1 MQSNSLSSTF
11 VSNKKRIIELNYYK
25 RRLYNF
31 CFFCFGGE
39 TSTSMSDLSNGRG
52 PATLCKPNSKS
63 ALPVDALHFAVWY
76 GRTTEVK
83 KLIIEGAKLL
93 KGFLKICNAYVGV
106 ELFERKDHKIWLR
119 NSFTPTWLNDLGP
132 SCSQDNKI
140 IISDYD
146 IVQLDPRVL
155 DYASEILL
163 PKKKKRTSRTVETTR
178 SPLSKWID
186 PSNWANLETVPH
198 LEKIPC
204 CAGSIVIDNENF
216 QTTSSFRYFVSHSPK
231 LFFSNLPNN
240 DSKISGSSI
249 CPEESGCEC
258 GNELFRKDVCNNIE
272 CQYNCGS
279 GLKPKNHCCYNICGA
294 IIHFSTY
301 GSSQIKISTL
311 DRIIRSIYF
320 EKNGMVE
327 YHISKVSKSEYEIV
341 FINKNGSIAI
351 AQSSAKRVESA
362 LKSNFQDTSKY
373 YIWTNYSGL
382 GSATASRV
390 KKNIYGVYNKS
401 NSSLKQDLGSYKD
414 SATKQLNQLRERSR
428 WGGGS
433 GLLDSFT
440 RFNNPDVEL
449 TVPGNEEL
457 EQSENASNLIS
468 ISFKEL
474 TQKSG
479 HEPSAP
485 SSFENALYDS
495 QINDVHASYEE
506 KCEIKEGTLHEDKGI
521 DNPAYI
527 EVSLSEKDENN
538 IRDRLGIVNPSYEFD
553 SNVTRDKLGNTLCI
567 DNSMNDEIKDP
578 IGIENPTHTEVPS
591 EKDDDK
597 IRDRLGIENPTY
609 SEAFEDDN
617 DKIRDRLGID
627 NPVYSKTN
635 NNDEENIRDRLG
647 IDNPA
652 YTETNHNIDGIN
664 DNSGLDDEGS
674 IQGNILQ
681 SKQPDV
687 NYSIEV
693 DIQEEHKT
701 LSSDEEI
708 ATETESLNI
717 EVLNNHG
724 QTPLFVAAYIQ
735 NYFSV
740 KTLLQL
746 GANPNGRS
754 VAGYTPTHAACY
766 SGSKKILNKILEAG
780 GDLRLHDENH
790 CTPIDWALWQSD
802 GEKRL
807 RIMELIETA
816 RRCTMKQS
824 GKEALVEKNF
834 SRNFGGRASLT
845 TLFKKKLPVKGGK
858 NGKQEVDM
866 GELVKNIHAM
876 GFGKIYFGNGLKA
889 AAISTIPYIDASDLS
904 PDRHYPTYS
913 SELEALCKL
922 THPQILLLMGLGSLY
937 YCLHEKDCMP
947 KIKNAV
953 DIILQIVDA
962 LIYLHSH
969 GWLHCSL
976 TSHAVHLVG
985 PNVAKLSSFELAV
998 EDKEETRRNRTFDL
1012 LSDKGW
1018 QSIYN
1023 WLCPDILRGEPPSKC
1038 GDLYSLCCL
1047 IWEISTGQVPWGNLD
1062 PDEILVE
1069 IKLKGHSLPLD
1080 KKYIPKH
1087 LMMVLEQGLKLRGD
1101 ERDVDLHEIRDML
1114 ILTRKDAVKNE
1125 KKFNSNQSHQNT
1137 SSSVHRDS
1145 STTDSG
1151 VWLGSGNQPMR
1162 SYSSSA
1168 IQRSPQSS
1176 HSSHSYNYCHHS
1188 AEEDDGNSQKNIDEF
1203 TGLRKT
1209 SSILKSIMEEQPTNP
1224 ILKPSSDEG
1233 NTEEREEEED
1243 EEEPPTFD
1251 TYLDN
1256 QRIIIPHDDQDE
1268 QSWKFSFQKLWSF
1281 TGPGFLMSI
1290 AYLDPGNIESDLQSG
1305 TVGGFKLLWILM
1317 WSTVL
1322 GLMMQRLAA
1331 RLGVVTGLHLAEWC
1345 YKHYPFVPRIIL
1357 WLMVEVAIIGSD
1369 MQEVIGTAIAI
1380 YILSNKYIPIWG
1392 GVIITVFDTFTFLA
1406 MDKYGLRKLE
1416 ALFAFLIAIMAIS
1429 FGYEYVVSGPDQI
1442 KVIEGIVIPWCSNCG
1457 KKELLQAVGIIGA
1470 VIMPH
1475 NLYLHSALVKSR
1487 QIDRTK
1493 KSAISE
1499 GNFYFFI
1506 ESAIALFVSFFIN
1519 VFVVSVFAEG
1529 LHGKTNIQIFTK
1541 EEFSSDCTYGF
1552 VALYIWAIGILAAGQ
1567 SSTMTGTYAGQFAM
1581 EGFLN
1586 LRWKRWQRVL
1596 LTRTVAI
1603 LPTFLVAY
1611 YQNILDL
1618 SGMNDLLNV
1627 LMSLQLPFALFPTI
1641 AMTSNLSIM
1650 TQDFINGTFT
1660 KISAVT
1666 LSFVVIG
1673 VNLYFVLEYTAGI
1686 FAWKKYEKTFGS
1698 FPAKGFSS
1706 SHQDVDCNYDYVKNR
1721 AKRHFLRNGSVSKND
1736 YIRKTAN
1743 KSDEDLR
1750 RRSLSSLYH
1759 ATLVASDKYNGIDL
1773 LSSSEH
1779 SSSTSDL
1786 SPYYS
1791 GDSLSGDI
1799 TSQPEKRRSVSP
1811 EIGILRSRSVPRTNS
1826 STIPVS
1832 NSAAE
1837 FVAAHLQEANKRG
1850 YGRTFSNLSQKSR
1863 ENLDENTDDHFRESK
1878 LGLSSFKSSNKFSN
1892 RSNDIKPA
1900 SHAIQR
1906 NSPSPIKNV
1915 LSSSNQLPTKN
1926 NKKDLVSSM
1935 SKLNLHIPV
1944 PASKPQVSSLAS
1956 SIIHKNKSSS
1966 AIRSPLGAFKE
1977 AYQSCAE
1984 KSTDLVTRKTK
1995 SLASLPKLTASKFD
2009 ANTYELK
2016 PDDIDA
2022 IRIIEESGKSEA
2034 QSKLNEQKRT
2044 LGKADRNADQ
2054 IGSSSGKSFVKRYTS
2069 INQIREK
2076 YKQKSEALSKSN
2088 TKEKDSQH
2096 KVLIHSSNYSK
2107 TKSAIN
2113 LKEAIT
2119 SKKDNE
2125 RLGELINSG
2134 YPKKSKS
2141 VGSLRSVWN
2150 SKTIGNDDNNIQPKS
2165 AVSNNKSYRKGNGS
2179 AIARLTGKSHF
2190 KSYSQGIIHSKK
2202 ESEVPKSE
2210 SIIHSKKESKVPKSE
2225 SFEDRPYTMESKIL
2239 SSRNIAQK
2247 DIANYRSHD
2256 LNKIPNSFNTKGPN
2270 PNSII
2275 YSNTR
2280 CSDRQSRFKG
2290 VYSSICDRKP
2300 SGDIVRS
2307 ADRVS
2312 SPPRSQWSTKGVQN
2326 LIQNL
2331 ESIQQ
2336 QNSNHNLPKPE
2347 GKESILEYN
2356 NSTNNFEASNNNND
2370 AIEDNNLICF
2380 DAPAKSDNPDT
2391 NNIYTTQC
2399 DNFGSGNNEIPDC
2412 YNNFSGNVDTQTTP
2426 YNDNSPSKQDI
2437 NNDSY
2442 SQPNYQDNYVN
2453 LNSENDLQYNYKNHG
2468 DDIQQQQINN
2478 DLNTIDAHTPMND
2491 QYNNQDVHG
2500 SLVIGSNNPQEE
2512 QFDNVNSGN
2521 SQDLHWDIDGNDQS
2535 NNNVDGSSMNVWTTV
2550 KENNSVGLCSND
2562 LENNCNVPYNNN
2574 SICPYNA
2581 ENPSAN
2587 TFQDVNLTQQ
2597 EIDNHTNEY
2606 NNNNQFLNEKSSDA
2620 NRVPSSQNILSV
2632 HQLNCSIDP
2641 CSCTPRQSPIL
2652 KSAGLSPSH
2661 NMKNNLQPF
2670 ALRTSTPNEYNSH
2683 KLHKTMQDA
2692 YTSALAEA
2700 IEEEEITRD
2709 VENSSLNNSECWN
2722 TADSDMILFQQQHSG
2737 VRSSAMVRHMEKKLK
2752 KKSSQ
2757 KQILKDVE
2765 SKRETNNVT
2774 FNSEVLEI
2782 SNSVST
2788 QTLDADMSSRRT
2800 SAASSFVSQPDTED
2814 LYCDDEL
2821 NPSLENDPNMQLTIS
2836 RALESED
2843 TTDFPQTPIFN
2854 DFDSILSM
2862 DTPSTGPTSL
2872 RSEYSEDKDTYNT
2885 ASSSSDEEDNS
2896 VSGDI
2901 EVEIASENTR
2911 DDENVNYQN
2920 GSSIEDSEEHFT
2932 TTSSHFRTD

>member
-1 MQSNSLSSTF
+1 MSNLSL
-11 VSNKKRIIELNYYK
+11 L
-25 RRLYNF
+25 
-31 CFFCFGGE
+31 GE

-52 PATLCKPNSKS
+52 PATLCKPSSKS

-83 KLIIEGAKLL
+83 KLIIEG
-93 KGFLKICNAYVGV
+93 G
-106 ELFERKDHKIWLR
+106 
-119 NSFTPTWLNDLGP
+119 
-132 SCSQDNKI
+132 
-140 IISDYD
+140 
-146 IVQLDPRVL
+146 
-155 DYASEILL
+155 
-163 PKKKKRTSRTVETTR
+163 
-178 SPLSKWID
+178 
-186 PSNWANLETVPH
+186 
-198 LEKIPC
+198 
-204 CAGSIVIDNENF
+204 
-216 QTTSSFRYFVSHSPK
+216 
-231 LFFSNLPNN
+231 
-240 DSKISGSSI
+240 
-249 CPEESGCEC
+249 
-258 GNELFRKDVCNNIE
+258 
-272 CQYNCGS
+272 
-279 GLKPKNHCCYNICGA
+279 
-294 IIHFSTY
+294 
-301 GSSQIKISTL
+301 
-311 DRIIRSIYF
+311 
-320 EKNGMVE
+320 
-327 YHISKVSKSEYEIV
+327 
-341 FINKNGSIAI
+341 
-351 AQSSAKRVESA
+351 
-362 LKSNFQDTSKY
+362 
-373 YIWTNYSGL
+373 
-382 GSATASRV
+382 
-390 KKNIYGVYNKS
+390 
-401 NSSLKQDLGSYKD
+401 
-414 SATKQLNQLRERSR
+414 
-428 WGGGS
+428 
-433 GLLDSFT
+433 
-440 RFNNPDVEL
+440 
-449 TVPGNEEL
+449 
-457 EQSENASNLIS
+457 
-468 ISFKEL
+468 
-474 TQKSG
+474 
-479 HEPSAP
+479 
-485 SSFENALYDS
+485 
-495 QINDVHASYEE
+495 
-506 KCEIKEGTLHEDKGI
+506 
-521 DNPAYI
+521 
-527 EVSLSEKDENN
+527 
-538 IRDRLGIVNPSYEFD
+538 
-553 SNVTRDKLGNTLCI
+553 
-567 DNSMNDEIKDP
+567 
-578 IGIENPTHTEVPS
+578 
-591 EKDDDK
+591 
-597 IRDRLGIENPTY
+597 
-609 SEAFEDDN
+609 
-617 DKIRDRLGID
+617 
-627 NPVYSKTN
+627 
-635 NNDEENIRDRLG
+635 
-647 IDNPA
+647 
-652 YTETNHNIDGIN
+652 
-664 DNSGLDDEGS
+664 
-674 IQGNILQ
+674 
-681 SKQPDV
+681 
-687 NYSIEV
+687 
-693 DIQEEHKT
+693 
-701 LSSDEEI
+701 
-708 ATETESLNI
+708 LNI

-913 SELEALCKL
+913 SGSFTEMSSKLWLHTRVTVRSLLEPPPSGALVDILISELEALCKL
-922 THPQILLLMGLGSLY
+922 THPQILLLMGVCQTKNYEGLMLVFEHVQLGSLY

-1209 SSILKSIMEEQPTNP
+1209 SSILK
-1224 ILKPSSDEG
+1224 
-1233 NTEEREEEED
+1233 R
-1243 EEEPPTFD
+1243 
-1251 TYLDN
+1251 
-1256 QRIIIPHDDQDE
+1256 
-1268 QSWKFSFQKLWSF
+1268 
-1281 TGPGFLMSI
+1281 
-1290 AYLDPGNIESDLQSG
+1290 
-1305 TVGGFKLLWILM
+1305 
-1317 WSTVL
+1317 
-1322 GLMMQRLAA
+1322 
-1331 RLGVVTGLHLAEWC
+1331 
-1345 YKHYPFVPRIIL
+1345 
-1357 WLMVEVAIIGSD
+1357 
-1369 MQEVIGTAIAI
+1369 
-1380 YILSNKYIPIWG
+1380 
-1392 GVIITVFDTFTFLA
+1392 
-1406 MDKYGLRKLE
+1406 
-1416 ALFAFLIAIMAIS
+1416 
-1429 FGYEYVVSGPDQI
+1429 
-1442 KVIEGIVIPWCSNCG
+1442 
-1457 KKELLQAVGIIGA
+1457 
-1470 VIMPH
+1470 
-1475 NLYLHSALVKSR
+1475 
-1487 QIDRTK
+1487 
-1493 KSAISE
+1493 
-1499 GNFYFFI
+1499 
-1506 ESAIALFVSFFIN
+1506 
-1519 VFVVSVFAEG
+1519 
-1529 LHGKTNIQIFTK
+1529 
-1541 EEFSSDCTYGF
+1541 
-1552 VALYIWAIGILAAGQ
+1552 
-1567 SSTMTGTYAGQFAM
+1567 
-1581 EGFLN
+1581 
-1586 LRWKRWQRVL
+1586 
-1596 LTRTVAI
+1596 
-1603 LPTFLVAY
+1603 
-1611 YQNILDL
+1611 
-1618 SGMNDLLNV
+1618 
-1627 LMSLQLPFALFPTI
+1627 
-1641 AMTSNLSIM
+1641 
-1650 TQDFINGTFT
+1650 
-1660 KISAVT
+1660 
-1666 LSFVVIG
+1666 
-1673 VNLYFVLEYTAGI
+1673 
-1686 FAWKKYEKTFGS
+1686 KKYEKTFGS

-1706 SHQDVDCNYDYVKNR
+1706 SHQDVDSNYDYVKNR

-1915 LSSSNQLPTKN
+1915 PSSSNQLPTKN

-2054 IGSSSGKSFVKRYTS
+2054 IGSSSGKSFVKR
-2069 INQIREK
+2069 
-2076 YKQKSEALSKSN
+2076 
-2088 TKEKDSQH
+2088 
-2096 KVLIHSSNYSK
+2096 
-2107 TKSAIN
+2107 
-2113 LKEAIT
+2113 
-2119 SKKDNE
+2119 
-2125 RLGELINSG
+2125 
-2134 YPKKSKS
+2134 
-2141 VGSLRSVWN
+2141 
-2150 SKTIGNDDNNIQPKS
+2150 
-2165 AVSNNKSYRKGNGS
+2165 
-2179 AIARLTGKSHF
+2179 
-2190 KSYSQGIIHSKK
+2190 
-2202 ESEVPKSE
+2202 
-2210 SIIHSKKESKVPKSE
+2210 
-2225 SFEDRPYTMESKIL
+2225 
-2239 SSRNIAQK
+2239 
-2247 DIANYRSHD
+2247 
-2256 LNKIPNSFNTKGPN
+2256 
-2270 PNSII
+2270 
-2275 YSNTR
+2275 
-2280 CSDRQSRFKG
+2280 
-2290 VYSSICDRKP
+2290 KP

-2336 QNSNHNLPKPE
+2336 QKLEEQQQVQNNTLYQTAPSEFLISSNNRSSNHNLPKPE

-2391 NNIYTTQC
+2391 VWNNNDIYGSNQVANSDWTKNSNSMNNNQNNIYTTQC

-2661 NMKNNLQPF
+2661 PF

-2932 TTSSHFRTD
+2932 TTSSQ

>member
-1 MQSNSLSSTF
+1 MSNLSL
-11 VSNKKRIIELNYYK
+11 L
-25 RRLYNF
+25 
-31 CFFCFGGE
+31 GE

-52 PATLCKPNSKS
+52 PATLCKPSSKS

-83 KLIIEGAKLL
+83 KLIIEG
-93 KGFLKICNAYVGV
+93 G
-106 ELFERKDHKIWLR
+106 
-119 NSFTPTWLNDLGP
+119 
-132 SCSQDNKI
+132 
-140 IISDYD
+140 
-146 IVQLDPRVL
+146 
-155 DYASEILL
+155 
-163 PKKKKRTSRTVETTR
+163 
-178 SPLSKWID
+178 
-186 PSNWANLETVPH
+186 
-198 LEKIPC
+198 
-204 CAGSIVIDNENF
+204 
-216 QTTSSFRYFVSHSPK
+216 
-231 LFFSNLPNN
+231 
-240 DSKISGSSI
+240 
-249 CPEESGCEC
+249 
-258 GNELFRKDVCNNIE
+258 
-272 CQYNCGS
+272 
-279 GLKPKNHCCYNICGA
+279 
-294 IIHFSTY
+294 
-301 GSSQIKISTL
+301 
-311 DRIIRSIYF
+311 
-320 EKNGMVE
+320 
-327 YHISKVSKSEYEIV
+327 
-341 FINKNGSIAI
+341 
-351 AQSSAKRVESA
+351 
-362 LKSNFQDTSKY
+362 
-373 YIWTNYSGL
+373 
-382 GSATASRV
+382 
-390 KKNIYGVYNKS
+390 
-401 NSSLKQDLGSYKD
+401 
-414 SATKQLNQLRERSR
+414 
-428 WGGGS
+428 
-433 GLLDSFT
+433 
-440 RFNNPDVEL
+440 
-449 TVPGNEEL
+449 
-457 EQSENASNLIS
+457 
-468 ISFKEL
+468 
-474 TQKSG
+474 
-479 HEPSAP
+479 
-485 SSFENALYDS
+485 
-495 QINDVHASYEE
+495 
-506 KCEIKEGTLHEDKGI
+506 
-521 DNPAYI
+521 
-527 EVSLSEKDENN
+527 
-538 IRDRLGIVNPSYEFD
+538 
-553 SNVTRDKLGNTLCI
+553 
-567 DNSMNDEIKDP
+567 
-578 IGIENPTHTEVPS
+578 
-591 EKDDDK
+591 
-597 IRDRLGIENPTY
+597 
-609 SEAFEDDN
+609 
-617 DKIRDRLGID
+617 
-627 NPVYSKTN
+627 
-635 NNDEENIRDRLG
+635 
-647 IDNPA
+647 
-652 YTETNHNIDGIN
+652 
-664 DNSGLDDEGS
+664 
-674 IQGNILQ
+674 
-681 SKQPDV
+681 
-687 NYSIEV
+687 
-693 DIQEEHKT
+693 
-701 LSSDEEI
+701 
-708 ATETESLNI
+708 LNI

-913 SELEALCKL
+913 SGSFTEMSSKLWLHTRVTVRSLLEPPPSGALVDILISELEALCKL
-922 THPQILLLMGLGSLY
+922 THPQILLLMGVCQTKNYEGLMLVFEHVQLGSLY

-1209 SSILKSIMEEQPTNP
+1209 SSILK
-1224 ILKPSSDEG
+1224 
-1233 NTEEREEEED
+1233 R
-1243 EEEPPTFD
+1243 
-1251 TYLDN
+1251 
-1256 QRIIIPHDDQDE
+1256 
-1268 QSWKFSFQKLWSF
+1268 
-1281 TGPGFLMSI
+1281 
-1290 AYLDPGNIESDLQSG
+1290 
-1305 TVGGFKLLWILM
+1305 
-1317 WSTVL
+1317 
-1322 GLMMQRLAA
+1322 
-1331 RLGVVTGLHLAEWC
+1331 
-1345 YKHYPFVPRIIL
+1345 
-1357 WLMVEVAIIGSD
+1357 
-1369 MQEVIGTAIAI
+1369 
-1380 YILSNKYIPIWG
+1380 
-1392 GVIITVFDTFTFLA
+1392 
-1406 MDKYGLRKLE
+1406 
-1416 ALFAFLIAIMAIS
+1416 
-1429 FGYEYVVSGPDQI
+1429 
-1442 KVIEGIVIPWCSNCG
+1442 
-1457 KKELLQAVGIIGA
+1457 
-1470 VIMPH
+1470 
-1475 NLYLHSALVKSR
+1475 
-1487 QIDRTK
+1487 
-1493 KSAISE
+1493 
-1499 GNFYFFI
+1499 
-1506 ESAIALFVSFFIN
+1506 
-1519 VFVVSVFAEG
+1519 
-1529 LHGKTNIQIFTK
+1529 
-1541 EEFSSDCTYGF
+1541 
-1552 VALYIWAIGILAAGQ
+1552 
-1567 SSTMTGTYAGQFAM
+1567 
-1581 EGFLN
+1581 
-1586 LRWKRWQRVL
+1586 
-1596 LTRTVAI
+1596 
-1603 LPTFLVAY
+1603 
-1611 YQNILDL
+1611 
-1618 SGMNDLLNV
+1618 
-1627 LMSLQLPFALFPTI
+1627 
-1641 AMTSNLSIM
+1641 
-1650 TQDFINGTFT
+1650 
-1660 KISAVT
+1660 
-1666 LSFVVIG
+1666 
-1673 VNLYFVLEYTAGI
+1673 
-1686 FAWKKYEKTFGS
+1686 KKYEKTFGS

-1706 SHQDVDCNYDYVKNR
+1706 SHQDVDSNYDYVKNR

-1915 LSSSNQLPTKN
+1915 PSSSNQLPTKN

-2150 SKTIGNDDNNIQPKS
+2150 SKTIGNDDDNIQPKS

-2256 LNKIPNSFNTKGPN
+2256 LNKIPNSFSTKGPN

-2336 QNSNHNLPKPE
+2336 QKLEEQQQVQNNTLYQTAPSEFLISSNNRSSNHNLPKPE

-2391 NNIYTTQC
+2391 VWNNNDIYGSNQVANSDWTKNSNSMNNNQNNIYTTQC

-2661 NMKNNLQPF
+2661 PF

-2932 TTSSHFRTD
+2932 TTSSQ